1 MTDIGK
7 DAAPTTLLDR
17 SDSRVSHATG
27 VAGSIRAFL
36 DRVRS
41 GDLGSLPV
49 IVGLVTIWTVFTSLN
64 PVFLSSNNLVN
75 LLFDCST
82 VGVIA
87 LGIVCVL
94 ILGEIDL
101 SVGSRSEE
109 HTSELQSL

>member
-82 VGVIA
+82 V
-87 LGIVCVL
+87 
-94 ILGEIDL
+94 
-101 SVGSRSEE
+101 RSEE
-109 HTSELQSL
+109 HTSELQSLMRISYAVFCLKKKKKKH